1 MSGRFRNVI
10 VCSLTLIGPATENW
24 NGGGNDI
31 VTAPVISAARFPV
44 SIEPASVSSPLE
56 SSDGASVGELAAT
69 VPTVQ
74 VAPLKHGA
82 STLLVLTPLGLPNSK
97 PLVADSP
104 DGFGCVSVI
113 ATSDPSSACGTRVTV
128 AAIFG
133 A

>member
-1 MSGRFRNVI
+1 M
-10 VCSLTLIGPATENW
+10 
-24 NGGGNDI
+24 
-31 VTAPVISAARFPV
+31 
-44 SIEPASVSSPLE
+44 IEPASVSSPVD
-56 SSDGASVGELAAT
+56 SSDESSVGELAAT

-82 STLLVLTPLGLPNSK
+82 STLLVFTPLGLPNSK

-113 ATSDPSSACGTRVTV
+113 ATSEPSSACGTRVTV